1 MKASSAYATNCVS
14 GAADQPTHPGTDSSR
29 NEIRNTPRHLIQLTL
44 IKIARPVMR
53 CGKRGGGAKRN

>member
-1 MKASSAYATNCVS
+1 MDACRKPPNPSANSTGY
-14 GAADQPTHPGTDSSR
+14 
-29 NEIRNTPRHLIQLTL
+29 EIRNTPRHLIQLTL